1 MQDTRKLIG
10 RATANIE
17 ALLHE
22 LYLVAGIE
30 TVTADH
36 KKQFDELKSQIEE
49 AQHQLADLNAQIE
62 NGRAELERM
71 AAERKTIDRQVHD
84 LRDEHR
90 RLGVDIA
97 EIRKRLIAAEAA

>member
-1 MQDTRKLIG
+1 MTDTRKLIG
-10 RATANIE
+10 KATANIE

-36 KKQFDELKSQIEE
+36 KKQFDELKAEIEL
-49 AQHQLADLNAQIE
+49 AQQQLADVNAQIE
-62 NGRAELERM
+62 NGRAELEQM
-71 AAERKTIDRQVHD
+71 AAERKKVDREVHD

-90 RLGVDIA
+90 RLSNDIA